1 MCIDII
7 NCVVENGINT
17 KTKNSVILRVLA
29 FNPLISLALAA
40 KYLLSLFASKRNLQC
55 QSMHIFLD
63 LESVIQYTYEYGYT
77 TPQPYLSLSLFFALH
92 TASPIAKYLL
102 CLRVAMK

>member
-17 KTKNSVILRVLA
+17 KNSVIFRVLA

-63 LESVIQYTYEYGYT
+63 LESVIQYTYEYT